1 MKRNWYNLK
10 AAANGKAAQL
20 SIYDDIGMW
29 GVSAQAFIRDLATVS
44 GPLDLE
50 ISSLGGSV
58 FEGVAIYNALKRY
71 TETAGNSLT
80 VRVMGVA
87 ASIASY
93 IAMAGTKIVMPA
105 NTYLMVH
112 KPWGGV
118 AGNADEMRDYADL
131 LDKIENS
138 ILGAYMGRSGK
149 TEDEMKDM
157 LSKDTWLTA
166 QEAVDAGFADEV
178 VDAVEVSASYEAE
191 RLPENLRALFAEA
204 DPEDDEVEDAD
215 DSSVKP
221 EDKPED
227 KPPADQVKPFAAEAN
242 ALLIEAGLEDHA
254 AGIVLAC
261 TSIDEVKARVVV
273 ASEIHALCAVVKRPD
288 DAKAL
293 IGSNKTVAQACAHLV
308 EALAKQDDDVEIDST
323 PKNSTSPTNGAQPSG
338 VNTAAI
344 WAARRNSGAKK

>member
-10 AAANGKAAQL
+10 AAANGKPAQL

-204 DPEDDEVEDAD
+204 D

-227 KPPADQVKPFAAEAN
+227 KPPVDQVKPFAAEAN

-261 TSIDEVKARVVV
+261 TSIDEVKARVAV
-273 ASEIHALCAVVKRPD
+273 ASEIHALCTVAKRPE

-293 IGSNKTVAQACAHLV
+293 IGSNKTVAQARAHLV

>member
-29 GVSAQAFIRDLATVS
+29 GVSAQAFIRDLATV
-44 GPLDLE
+44 GGGELDLE

-71 TETAGNSLT
+71 AEKPGNSIT

-149 TEDEMKDM
+149 SEDEMKDM
-157 LSKDTWLTA
+157 LSKDTWMTA

-204 DPEDDEVEDAD
+204 YLGDEVDDAD

-221 EDKPED
+221 GDET
-227 KPPADQVKPFAAEAN
+227 PPVDQVKPFAAEAN
-242 ALLIEAGLEDHA
+242 ALLIEADLEDHA

-261 TSIDEVKARVVV
+261 TSIDEVKARVAV
-273 ASEIHALCAVVKRPD
+273 ASEINALCAVAKRPD

-293 IGSNKTVAQACAHLV
+293 IGGNKTVAQARAHLV

-323 PKNSTSPTNGAQPSG
+323 PKTSTSPTNGAQPSG